1 MQSRARLV
9 PLALAALLLAGCSSP
24 SPSPPGTLALGET
37 SRVDSYS
44 LEVGGQE
51 AFGLVGLPT
60 QEPTTLV
67 VLAHP
72 WGGHVEGYRGD
83 LQALAEQGVLGVA
96 MDFRGDTGA
105 YKVQAG
111 VEDTVAATLALQR
124 EFPSVDRTLL
134 YGWSMGGEIALLA
147 VATAPPGTYDYVFDG
162 AGVADLEAVWTSF
175 LYVRPFIEAET
186 GGPPDQVPHEYD
198 IRSPITRIHD
208 LLDKGVQRY
217 FIVHGAADA
226 PVPVEQ
232 VERFYDALVR
242 AGLPVSYYVVTTNRD
257 PWLCVPLVTVCAGST
272 PTGVA
277 NHEAGGLRLMMPLME
292 NRIDRLPDPKERAV
306 RGTYDG
312 DAGTYEPSDV
322 GS

>member
-1 MQSRARLV
+1 MQGRVRVVL
-9 PLALAALLLAGCSSP
+9 LALAVLLLAGCSGP
-24 SPSPPGTLALGET
+24 SPFVHDPLPDIA
-37 SRVDSYS
+37 RVEAYS
-44 LEVGGQE
+44 LEVAGQP
-51 AFGLVGLPT
+51 ASGLLALPT
-60 QEPTTLV
+60 EEPSTLV

-72 WGGHVEGYRGD
+72 WGGTAEGFRGD
-83 LQALAEQGVLGVA
+83 LQALAEQGVLAVA

-105 YKVQAG
+105 YKVKAG
-111 VEDTVAATLALQR
+111 VEDTVAATLALQKQ
-124 EFPSVDRTLL
+124 FPTVDRTLL

-186 GGPPDQVPHEYD
+186 GGPPDQVPHEFD
-198 IRSPITRIHD
+198 IRSPISRVHD

-242 AGLPVSYYVVTTNRD
+242 AGLPVSYYVVTTNREA
-257 PWLCVPLVTVCAGST
+257 WLCVPLVTVCAGST

-277 NHEAGGLRLMMPLME
+277 NHEAGGLRLMLPFME
-292 NRIDRLPDPKERAV
+292 NRIERLPDPAEKAV

-322 GS
+322 GSR